1 MGDDDSDDRCS
12 SPNTGSGEEVDEVN
26 KERDSDVEGNV
37 ETTGKDVEEGCTGAD
52 VDVDEG
58 CTDVEVEGDADT
70 SENKVEEGCT
80 VEVTDVV
87 VETGGSDINT
97 RGVDSC
103 ILDDSDAD
111 SNVGDAVV
119 EDSSSTNKLS
129 VVFKSSVLTV
139 SATRLLLGWGSSWSV
154 RVRKS

>member
-1 MGDDDSDDRCS
+1 MGVDDSDDKCS
-12 SPNTGSGEEVDEVN
+12 GPNTGPGEEVDEVN
-26 KERDSDVEGNV
+26 KERDTDVEGNV

-52 VDVDEG
+52 VNEDEG

-70 SENKVEEGCT
+70 SGNIVEEGCT
-80 VEVTDVV
+80 VDVV
-87 VETGGSDINT
+87 VETGGSEINT

-119 EDSSSTNKLS
+119 EDSSSTNKMP
-129 VVFKSSVLTV
+129 VVFKDSVLTV
-139 SATRLLLGWGSSWSV
+139 SATRLVLGWGSSWSV
-154 RVRKS
+154 RVRNSWT

>member
-26 KERDSDVEGNV
+26 KERESDVEGNV
-37 ETTGKDVEEGCTGAD
+37 ETTGKDVEEGCT
-52 VDVDEG
+52 
-58 CTDVEVEGDADT
+58 DVEVEVDSDT
-70 SENKVEEGCT
+70 SGNKVEEGCT

-87 VETGGSDINT
+87 VETGGFDINI
-97 RGVDSC
+97 DSS

-111 SNVGDAVV
+111 SNAGDAVV